1 MMKMNGMF
9 KVGDIVAAAPDMWA
23 SENVGKK
30 GVVKAVDIDFIVVEM
45 LEAMPAIGNGEDVG
59 VGYEWWLDADNWV
72 KVKAEPLVCKSLL

>member
-1 MMKMNGMF
+1 MF

-23 SENVGKK
+23 SKNVGKK
-30 GVVKAVDIDFIVVEM
+30 GVVKAIDIDFIVVEM
-45 LEAMPAIGNGEDVG
+45 LEAMPAVGIG

>member
-1 MMKMNGMF
+1 MMEMNGMF

-30 GVVKAVDIDFIVVEM
+30 GVVKAVGIDLIVVEM

>member
-30 GVVKAVDIDFIVVEM
+30 GVVKAVNINLIVVEM
-45 LEAMPAIGNGEDVG
+45 LEAMPAIDVG
-59 VGYEWWLDADNWV
+59 IGYEWWLDADNWV
-72 KVKAEPLVCKSLL
+72 KVKAEPLICKSLL

>member
-1 MMKMNGMF
+1 MMRVNGMF
-9 KVGDIVAAAPDMWA
+9 KVGDIVAAAPDMWS

-30 GVVKAVDIDFIVVEM
+30 GVVKAVDIDLIVVEM
-45 LEAMPAIGNGEDVG
+45 LEAMPGIGNGEDVG

>member
-23 SENVGKK
+23 SENIGKK
-30 GVVKAVDIDFIVVEM
+30 GVVKAVDIDLIVVEM

>member
-1 MMKMNGMF
+1 MTKVNGMF

-30 GVVKAVDIDFIVVEM
+30 GVVKAVDIDLIVVEM
-45 LEAMPAIGNGEDVG
+45 LEAMPAIGKGEDVG

>member
-1 MMKMNGMF
+1 MMEMNGMF

-23 SENVGKK
+23 SKNVGKK
-30 GVVKAVDIDFIVVEM
+30 GVVKAIDIDFIVVEM
-45 LEAMPAIGNGEDVG
+45 LEAMPAVGIG

>member
-30 GVVKAVDIDFIVVEM
+30 GVVKAINISLIMVEM
-45 LEAMPAIGNGEDVG
+45 LEAMPAIDVG
-59 VGYEWWLDADNWV
+59 IGYEWWVGSDNWV

>member
-1 MMKMNGMF
+1 MF

-30 GVVKAVDIDFIVVEM
+30 GVVKAVDIGFIVVEM
-45 LEAMPAIGNGEDVG
+45 LEAMPAVGNGENVG
-59 VGYEWWLDADNWV
+59 VGYEWWLTADNWV